1 MGSASLPAPSRGT
14 VRQVLLGLH
23 GPYADPRVALDALDN
38 VATLATELDL
48 DGLVD
53 LAAVMVDL
61 TADFDIVVATGA
73 VLALDVLHRSRS
85 DLADLADRLT
95 DLVER
100 MVDLVLGGDDSLD
113 RPPTGFNR
121 TTRPTLRAELA
132 VAAAQW
138 GSPAAV
144 PALTMLVDRS
154 PTVGVARVDLVA
166 ALTERLPA
174 LVVAH
179 AHEWLG
185 PDDSAVLARLRDH
198 HRRLAVA
205 TAIRPWSERAI
216 QAIESAGQWQ
226 KWHEAELDAIVRV
239 MRDEAPELTAPSGV
253 GDAAR
258 GGRWWIVADHPWD
271 WTLWRCDDGTAV
283 LERVEGGVGMWTSL
297 HDVSADIAA
306 WIVTEVAA
314 GVEITGRD
322 IARALPQR

>member
-1 MGSASLPAPSRGT
+1 MGSAAQPAPSPEI

-38 VATLATELDL
+38 VATLVTELDT

-61 TADFDIVVATGA
+61 TDDSDTVVATGA
-73 VLALDVLHRSRS
+73 VLALDVLHRSRP
-85 DLADLADRLT
+85 DLADRLA

-100 MVDLVLGGDDSLD
+100 MVDVVLGGDDRLD
-113 RPPTGFNR
+113 RPPTGFDR

-144 PALTMLVDRS
+144 PALSMLVDRS

-226 KWHEAELDAIVRV
+226 TWHEAELDAIVRV
-239 MRDEAPELTAPSGV
+239 MRDEAPELTAPWGV
-253 GDAAR
+253 GDTGR

-271 WTLWRCDDGTAV
+271 WTLWQCDDGSTV

-297 HDVSADIAA
+297 HDVSAEVAA
-306 WIVTEVAA
+306 WIVAEVVVGTE
-314 GVEITGRD
+314 ISGRD
-322 IARALPQR
+322 IPRAAPDT